1 MIAGGKILHDVLR
14 CGRFTKYLP
23 YVRGLGVLR
32 GFYELVLPKGELQL
46 RVDDFDDDLKMDVD
60 VREIIGI
67 NVWHRPEFF
76 ERHERRV
83 FCAAI
88 TPGSVVLDVGANVGI
103 YTLLA
108 AKRGARVFAV
118 EADPQNVERLRNH
131 VRLNGFDDRVMILH
145 MAASDKDGPLTLFR
159 SPGNSGHSNLFEGVE
174 SVLIPGKTIDSLELP
189 PIDVCKMD
197 IEGAEMTAL
206 SGMQDTI
213 SRSPKMSLLVEYN
226 TSLGQTNGMMEFI
239 CEHFQSVYAIRKPP
253 FAAKGPLS
261 PTQKPRTFCNLWA
274 SNCTAEVFNKT

>member
-1 MIAGGKILHDVLR
+1 MLQKALC

-76 ERHERRV
+76 EKHERRV
-83 FCAAI
+83 FCAAV
-88 TPGSVVLDVGANVGI
+88 TPSSIVLDVGANVGI

-108 AKRGARVFAV
+108 AKRGARVIAI
-118 EADPQNVERLRNH
+118 EADPSNIEILRHH
-131 VRLNGFDDRVMILH
+131 VHLNGFGDRVTILH
-145 MAASDKDGPLTLFR
+145 MAASDKDGALTLFR

-174 SVLIPGKTIDSLELP
+174 SVLIPGKTIDSLGLP

-197 IEGAEMTAL
+197 IEGAEMMAL
-206 SGMQDTI
+206 SGMQDII

-226 TSLGQTNGMMEFI
+226 TSLGKTNGMMEFI
-239 CEHFQSVYAIRKPP
+239 CERFQSVYAIRKPP
-253 FAAKGPLS
+253 FRAKGPLA
-261 PTQKPRTFCNLWA
+261 PTQKPRSFCNLWA
-274 SNCTAEVFNKT
+274 SKLASDVCNA